1 MYHLPPQTLANTI
14 ECNPKELVV
23 VIEIV
28 LSRKLGELRMSQ
40 AELSRR
46 TGIRPNTIS
55 DLFNDMVGRIDLDQL
70 GAICEVCDCEVGEI
84 LVRVPEPDGSTRY
97 QRKPRKSRKKKED

>member
-1 MYHLPPQTLANTI
+1 MYQTPPQPNEKAI
-14 ECNPKELVV
+14 EYNPKELVV

-40 AELSRR
+40 AELSRK

-55 DLFNDMVGRIDLDQL
+55 DLFNDMVSKVDLDQL
-70 GAICEVCDCEVGEI
+70 SAICEVLQCEVGDLLE
-84 LVRVPEPDGSTRY
+84 RVPESDGSTLVKR
-97 QRKPRKSRKKKED
+97 RPRRNRKKSD

>member
-1 MYHLPPQTLANTI
+1 M
-14 ECNPKELVV
+14 
-23 VIEIV
+23 IEIV

-55 DLFNDMVGRIDLDQL
+55 DLFNDMVSRVDLDQL
-70 GAICEVCDCEVGEI
+70 SAICEV
-84 LVRVPEPDGSTRY
+84 
-97 QRKPRKSRKKKED
+97 

>member
-1 MYHLPPQTLANTI
+1 M
-14 ECNPKELVV
+14 
-23 VIEIV
+23 IEIV

-55 DLFNDMVGRIDLDQL
+55 DLFNDMVGKVDLDQL

-84 LVRVPEPDGSTRY
+84 LARVPEKDGSTQY
-97 QRKPRKSRKKKED
+97 QRRPRKSRKKKED